1 MVTAPKLYRPF
12 ARASSTL
19 RRSSEE
25 KSIERLYASID
36 DADVSHDVLGRHP
49 IGLAVL
55 PVRGCERS
63 ELGEPTRVIRLIR
76 SSGISPCWP
85 SASVP
90 SLLVGRRKIR
100 LQERTR

>member
-49 IGLAVL
+49 ISLAVL

-85 SASVP
+85 SASVA